1 MEKKYLS
8 DCIRYTTDIAPYPF
22 IQIYSG
28 VGSGKNTFVD
38 ALAKGYEE
46 SQPDGRMET
55 LEPKRVLC
63 ITSRRAKVDELK
75 NAEDAAYGAQVL
87 EYEHLDYVEDLDSYF
102 TSKRELSCD
111 GIWGTIPIYQ
121 RSIACTNAAIER
133 YLEKHYRADKAED
146 FLWNRFDI
154 IVVDEAHAVVAD
166 ASYQTAP
173 YYVHSLINQTLKMN
187 AAGKTNC
194 KVIVM
199 TGSPQIL
206 ADFRLP
212 KNGHAI
218 DLMDSALSQN
228 TSCLQTKPKSWR
240 TCSSV
245 WPQAKKSSTLQTGSV
260 PS

>member
-1 MEKKYLS
+1 MILWYHIEKRKEEFHGEK
-8 DCIRYTTDIAPYPF
+8 IPF
-22 IQIYSG
+22 RLHPLHDGYRAVSVHSNLFRRWQR
-28 VGSGKNTFVD
+28 KNTFVD

-75 NAEDAAYGAQVL
+75 NAEDVAYGTQVL
-87 EYEHLDYVEDLDSYF
+87 EYESLDYVEDLDSYF
-102 TSKRELSCD
+102 ASKRELSCN

-173 YYVHSLINQTLKMN
+173 YYVHSLIDNHLFYLSNRIILQGELYGYIFMIQGERAFDPLCYSVLPLIT
-187 AAGKTNC
+187 
-194 KVIVM
+194 
-199 TGSPQIL
+199 QITT
-206 ADFRLP
+206 
-212 KNGHAI
+212 
-218 DLMDSALSQN
+218 DLIKLSGIPSALG
-228 TSCLQTKPKSWR
+228 
-240 TCSSV
+240 
-245 WPQAKKSSTLQTGSV
+245 AH
-260 PS
+260 

>member
-8 DCIRYTTDIAPYPF
+8 DCIRYTMDIAPYPF

-46 SQPDGRMET
+46 SQPDGRVET

-75 NAEDAAYGAQVL
+75 NAEDIAYGAQVL
-87 EYEHLDYVEDLDSYF
+87 EYESLDYVEDLDSYF
-102 TSKRELSCD
+102 ASKRELSCD

-154 IVVDEAHAVVAD
+154 IVVEIG
-166 ASYQTAP
+166 
-173 YYVHSLINQTLKMN
+173 LI
-187 AAGKTNC
+187 
-194 KVIVM
+194 
-199 TGSPQIL
+199 
-206 ADFRLP
+206 
-212 KNGHAI
+212 
-218 DLMDSALSQN
+218 
-228 TSCLQTKPKSWR
+228 
-240 TCSSV
+240 SS
-245 WPQAKKSSTLQTGSV
+245 S
-260 PS
+260 